1 MPVVTTPKGMF
12 YLNRENFRLMKR
24 MEQRR
29 KSWPNRVKFE
39 KRGRARAN

>member
-1 MPVVTTPKGMF
+1 MPVVTTPEGMF
-12 YLNRENFRLMKR
+12 YLNRENFRLMQR

-39 KRGRARAN
+39 KRR